1 MYIKYI
7 IKPFKIAEEELL
19 AGYKSL
25 TVDSVTYQTNR
36 KTNFWENKFEF
47 CPPITEKQRGGD

>member
-47 CPPITEKQRGGD
+47 